1 MEYINEG
8 IKEMASILL
17 EEAVFEAQQQIN
29 QMEDVWKDEL
39 CAEIYLMNG
48 HNYD

>member
-1 MEYINEG
+1 MVHINKG

-17 EEAVFEAQQQIN
+17 DEAVFEAKQQLN
-29 QMEDVWKDEL
+29 QMEDVWKDDL
-39 CAEIYLMNG
+39 CVEIYLMNG